1 MLSVLKSSKCFKN
14 LPMLYTESD
23 SVFCS
28 RCCQETPKVLILESM
43 SGPISCLL
51 WLQRTNQP
59 WVCAPCGRAAPALLQ
74 YLPTSVSLSRGR
86 RQGWHWRLLSASM
99 HEYVQIFGSCT
110 LETQKRTV
118 ILFPF
123 SLFSGQTWK
132 REVCYVHMIIR
143 ISVCAACHTLSLS
156 HIIFFLVT

>member
-1 MLSVLKSSKCFKN
+1 
-14 LPMLYTESD
+14 MLYTESH

-28 RCCQETPKVLILESM
+28 CCCQETLRVLILESM
-43 SGPISCLL
+43 SEPISCLL

-74 YLPTSVSLSRGR
+74 YLPTSMSLSRGR

-99 HEYVQIFGSCT
+99 HEYVQIFASCT

-123 SLFSGQTWK
+123 SLFFGQTWK
-132 REVCYVHMIIR
+132 REVCYVHTIIS
-143 ISVCAACHTLSLS
+143 ISVYYVQPVILCHFHTYFFLS
-156 HIIFFLVT
+156 HSYKLALY